1 MGNKLN
7 GALKNKRVDDE
18 FYTRAEDIEKFL
30 PYWDL
35 TDKIV
40 YCPCDSEKSEFVKY
54 FKKNGKCKDLIYTS
68 DDFRNHEDLFI
79 KADIIVTNPPFS
91 LKIDFLNII
100 RKYKKDYILILAAI
114 STMVYT
120 IEELNNEIYIYKSL
134 REFNRPDGSIG
145 AVGCK
150 WYSNVY
156 NPDKNVYQ
164 NHNMTFS
171 GNYKIEVDKNG
182 NEYRYYNWC
191 DIPKEIKGEFV
202 VPVTYD
208 SAYKDYFQNLKIL
221 EKKDDLKDKES
232 GKQRFSRFLISA
244 TN

>member
-1 MGNKLN
+1 MSNRLN

-18 FYTRAEDIEKFL
+18 FYTRAEDINKFL

-40 YCPCDSEKSEFVKY
+40 YCPCDTEKSEFVKY
-54 FKKNGKCKDLIYTS
+54 FKQKGKCKKVIYTS
-68 DDFRNHEDLFI
+68 DDFRNHEDLFR

-100 RKYKKDYILILAAI
+100 RKYKKDYILILSTI

-120 IEELNNEIYIYKSL
+120 IKELNNEIFIYKSL
-134 REFNRPDGSIG
+134 REFNRPDGSIA

-150 WYSNVY
+150 WYSNIFNSDKKVY
-156 NPDKNVYQ
+156 G

-171 GNYKIEVDKNG
+171 GNHKIEIDKNG
-182 NEYRYYNWC
+182 VEYKFYNWC
-191 DIPKEIKGEFV
+191 DVPKEIKGEFI

-208 SAYKDYFQNLKIL
+208 SGYKDYFPNLKIL
-221 EKKDDLKDKES
+221 EKKNDLFDKET
-232 GKQRFSRFLISA
+232 GKQCFSRYLIKI
-244 TN
+244 

>member
-1 MGNKLN
+1 MGKGLR

-18 FYTRAEDIEKFL
+18 FYTRKEDILNFL

-35 TDKIV
+35 SDRVV
-40 YCPCDSEKSEFVKY
+40 YCPCDTEESEFVKY
-54 FKKNGKCKDLIYTS
+54 FKQKGKCKELIYTS
-68 DDFRNHEDLFI
+68 NDFRTNENLFE

-114 STMVYT
+114 STMVLS
-120 IEELNNEIYIYKSL
+120 IEEINNIYIYKSL
-134 REFNRPDGSIG
+134 REFNRPNGSTG

-150 WYSNVY
+150 WYSNIY
-156 NPDKNVYQ
+156 NSNKNVYQ
-164 NHNMTFS
+164 NHNMTFN

-182 NEYRYYNWC
+182 VEYKFYNWC
-191 DIPKEIKGEFV
+191 DIPKDVKGEFL

-208 SAYKDYFQNLKIL
+208 SSYKDYFPSLKIL
-221 EKKDDLKDKES
+221 EKNNKLKDKETN
-232 GKQRFSRFLISA
+232 KQCFARFLVELS
-244 TN
+244 